1 MDETAT
7 IGFISH
13 TTDHAGWLS
22 TMSSE
27 RDFNEIITG
36 LAKKRGFFW
45 GPSPEIYGGSS
56 GFYDLGPLGKLLKNR
71 LENQIR
77 SSFVRANFWEVEC
90 PTVSPAMVWKA
101 SGHLDGFIDPIT
113 QCTKCEQIYRADNLI
128 EEQSPGTK
136 ISGKSIDELTETI
149 KAHNIVCPSCK
160 SPLGPVESFNLM
172 LKTRLGL
179 DQEAYLRPETAT
191 TTYLLFRRFL
201 TFFRDKLPMSVF
213 QIGKAYRN
221 EISPRQ
227 GMLRLREFTQTEGQ
241 IFILEED
248 EKDWPQFEDI
258 KNDVLPL
265 LPYPTQQ
272 KGDSKP
278 VKMKM
283 SDAIKKGHFQNP
295 AYAWCVHLTYSIFK
309 NMGFSEEKMRL
320 RQHFPTE
327 RAHYAK
333 DAWDVE
339 IHTESFGWVECC
351 GIHDRGNYDL
361 TRHQEFSKEK
371 LSVSVNKQPV
381 VPNVLEIAFGIE
393 RPLFCLLDNS
403 FQPESEARDTDW
415 LKFPPEVAPIQVAVF
430 PLMGKDELLAP
441 SREIFDSII
450 EAGFIAQFD
459 VGGSIGKRYRRQDEV
474 GTPFCITIDY
484 TTMDD
489 GTITIRDR
497 DSMEQVRIHKDEL
510 IPTLKKIVRGSI
522 RFESLK

>member
-1 MDETAT
+1 
-7 IGFISH
+7 
-13 TTDHAGWLS
+13 
-22 TMSSE
+22 MSSE
-27 RDFNEIITG
+27 RDFSEIITS

-71 LENQIR
+71 LENVIR
-77 SSFVRANFWEVEC
+77 SSFVKANFWEVEC
-90 PTVSPAMVWKA
+90 PTVSQAAVWKA
-101 SGHLDGFIDPIT
+101 SGHLDGFIDPVT
-113 QCTKCEQIYRADNLI
+113 QCTKCGQVYRADNLI
-128 EEQSPGTK
+128 QEQSPDTK
-136 ISGKSIDELTETI
+136 ISGQSIDELTGI
-149 KAHNIVCPSCK
+149 IDKLKIICPSCK

-172 LKTRLGL
+172 MKTRLGL
-179 DQEAYLRPETAT
+179 DQDAYLRPETAT

-248 EKDWPQFEDI
+248 EKTWSQFEEI

-265 LPYPTQQ
+265 LSYQTQQ
-272 KGDSKP
+272 KGDSTTA
-278 VKMKM
+278 KMNM
-283 SDAIKKGHFQNP
+283 SEAIKKGHFQNP
-295 AYAWCVHLTYSIFK
+295 AYAWCVHLAYSIFRK
-309 NMGFSEEKMRL
+309 MGFTEEKMRL

-339 IHTESFGWVECC
+339 VHTESFGWVECC

-371 LSVSVNKQPV
+371 LSITVNKQPV

-393 RPLFCLLDNS
+393 RPLFCLIDNS

-415 LKFPPEVAPIQVAVF
+415 LRFPPEVAPIQVAVF
-430 PLMGKDELLAP
+430 PLMNKDELLGP
-441 SREIFDSII
+441 SREIFDAII
-450 EAGFIAQFD
+450 ESGFVAQFD
-459 VGGSIGKRYRRQDEV
+459 LGGSIGKRYRRQDEV

-484 TTMDD
+484 TTLEN
-489 GTITIRDR
+489 GTVTIRDR

-510 IPTLKKIVRGSI
+510 VTILKKIVRGAI
-522 RFESLK
+522 RFDSLK